1 MDVWHR
7 LVIHRIQP
15 SPLDQ
20 WSNGGGCL
28 DSPTRDLPEA
38 ILGSKF
44 AALWKLLRQR
54 RDAQV
59 VTTQDHG

>member
-1 MDVWHR
+1 M
-7 LVIHRIQP
+7 
-15 SPLDQ
+15 
-20 WSNGGGCL
+20 

>member
-1 MDVWHR
+1 M
-7 LVIHRIQP
+7 
-15 SPLDQ
+15 
-20 WSNGGGCL
+20 

-54 RDAQV
+54 RGAQV
-59 VTTQDHG
+59 VTAQDHG